1 MAYRSELAGADVDWD
16 SRYIAHDTPWDKG
29 TAHPALVDWL
39 KKNPMIGHVL
49 VPGCGKGHD
58 VRAISDQS
66 TAAVVGIDISPT
78 ALQLA
83 SAFGKKSNESYI
95 LGDFLSGTAVK
106 NQTFDWVF
114 EHTCFCAIPPTRR
127 SDYVSAAASAL
138 RPGGHLLAVFFKN
151 PENPD
156 YQSPPFPCEVEELN
170 QLFSPHFEMIESIE
184 NIPTY
189 SGREGREILRLL
201 RKF

>member
-1 MAYRSELAGADVDWD
+1 
-16 SRYIAHDTPWDKG
+16 
-29 TAHPALVDWL
+29 
-39 KKNPMIGHVL
+39 
-49 VPGCGKGHD
+49 
-58 VRAISDQS
+58 
-66 TAAVVGIDISPT
+66 VGIDISPT

-106 NQTFDWVF
+106 NQKFDWFF